1 MSILKSINE
10 GFDRFSSDM
19 LYSDLLESINK
30 ILRVMNEA
38 PMSDEDRYDSEI
50 LRNIMKKARE
60 VEYDKRRA
68 LRFTPEEQAV
78 ADKYNLTLPAK
89 GRNGIV
95 PIKDNEID
103 VVSGTGINRGVR
115 ELGTE
120 LGPISNKR
128 NANLADFV
136 RKRKERGD
144 KADRPYK
151 SVDPYAPA
159 DPEEVFGD
167 TTFTHDNT
175 GRFTQ
180 DDYDK
185 KYGRAGNLS
194 NKGWGPANDLTDV
207 EKDRVAVNKQM
218 SQPVRDMKAALKDRK
233 RNQKDLDDVNLKYSD
248 DVKYARDEF
257 ERRMKDAEE
266 TKARNIRKGTQGVAD
281 ANSRIN
287 SLLRKEE
294 LEFSNKLREYLRN
307 VNEAEM
313 SDEDKKDNELLKN
326 IYLKTQQRANAKL
339 TPEEQAVLKKYG
351 LERRSWSKNIVLPG
365 EAGQSRD
372 SNIIDQRD
380 FEGTWKNHKRVP
392 PKADKINYADRARK
406 RGERSKVGYDDQ
418 RWDYYISNAPDYES
432 DHRDKNHP
440 WGGTFQDRHRK
451 ADNNRMYEPVGSM
464 KKALDDRKSAQ
475 KGLDTIDAKQ
485 DAEVEKLRKEFDR
498 RMADIEYWRTQSK
511 KYDQNKFDTANNTI
525 DTLLKRK

>member
-159 DPEEVFGD
+159 DQEEVFGD

-218 SQPVRDMKAALKDRK
+218 SQPVRDMKAALKDRE
-233 RNQKDLDDVNLKYSD
+233 RSQKDLDDVNLKYSD

-326 IYLKTQQRANAKL
+326 IYLKTQERANAKL
-339 TPEEQAVLKKYG
+339 TPEEREVLKKYG
-351 LERRSWSKNIVLPG
+351 LERRSWNKDVVVPSKPG
-365 EAGQSRD
+365 E
-372 SNIIDQRD
+372 SNASPLINKRE
-380 FEGTWKNHKRVP
+380 FERNYNYKTHEYTD

-406 RGERSKVGYDDQ
+406 RPERNARDFKMYKG
-418 RWDYYISNAPDYES
+418 DYYFDDAEY
-432 DHRDKNHP
+432 DHRDKNQP
-440 WGGTFQDRHRK
+440 YQSTFQKRER
-451 ADNNRMYEPVGSM
+451 ATDNKRMQQPVNQM
-464 KKALDDRKSAQ
+464 KQALYDKSQAQ

-498 RMADIEYWRTQSK
+498 RMADIEHWRTQSK
-511 KYDQNKFDTANNTI
+511 KYDQNKFDNANNTI